1 MNNLNICWI
10 NSDFLYCKH
19 AAMQLYPQNI
29 LSYVDSTAI
38 PNALNAF
45 LASFE
50 THDFS
55 LNIKDM
61 FSSLNPVL
69 RVETRQD
76 QVVELFQQVTI
87 LKTSGPDSICGRTL
101 RFCLQ

>member
-1 MNNLNICWI
+1 
-10 NSDFLYCKH
+10 
-19 AAMQLYPQNI
+19 MQLYPQNI

-76 QVVELFQQVTI
+76 QVVEFFQQVTI
-87 LKTSGPDSICGRTL
+87 LKTSGPDSICGRT